1 MEYKWC
7 KRKSY
12 EFQCFWM
19 FGVSYAKCVVGDI
32 SNLKDKKEM
41 IKKGREWEIVV
52 WCVRWVVL
60 LFRLASDIIVKVS
73 NVTKIPYRSLLVISH
88 SFFFVLFLVFFDF
101 FCSSSISSFRHVFLV
116 LLSRFLPSSA
126 GFYAAL
132 SSLPSSPISS
142 DPFAHLRH
150 PVDWC
155 TYLLFPF
162 LDSLSSPVPPLV
174 NFRILFPQ
182 LCSPSRPTPISTAD
196 VVYEYAVWCF
206 WMLYLWLFVVVG
218 RRWSFRCGLI
228 IVIFLHSCILAKTK

>member
-41 IKKGREWEIVV
+41 IKKGREWESWYDAFDGLYCCFGWPVTLSSRFPMLRKSPIVLYSLS
-52 WCVRWVVL
+52 RT
-60 LFRLASDIIVKVS
+60 LF
-73 NVTKIPYRSLLVISH
+73 SLSC
-88 SFFFVLFLVFFDF
+88 FLFFDF

-116 LLSRFLPSSA
+116 LLSRFLHSSA

-182 LCSPSRPTPISTAD
+182 LCSQSRPTPISTAG
-196 VVYEYAVWCF
+196 VVYEYAVWCS

-218 RRWSFRCGLI
+218 RRRSFRCGLI